1 LQHAHAHGGATDAG
15 PTDAFRHEALFYSCE
30 VRDGG
35 QIHDLLAG
43 RVRPGAE
50 EIGGRGLWLVNH
62 LCGLVQIRS
71 SAGGTVVRLHLALA
85 A

>member
-1 LQHAHAHGGATDAG
+1 MQHAHAHGGATDAG
-15 PTDAFRHEALFYSCE
+15 PT
-30 VRDGG
+30 
-35 QIHDLLAG
+35 
-43 RVRPGAE
+43 AE